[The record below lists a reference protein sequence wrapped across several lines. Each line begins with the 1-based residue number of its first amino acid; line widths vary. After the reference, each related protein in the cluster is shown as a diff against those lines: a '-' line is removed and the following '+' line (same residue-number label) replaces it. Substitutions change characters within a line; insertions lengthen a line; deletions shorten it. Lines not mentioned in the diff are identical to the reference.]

1 MKILT
6 GLFAA
11 LVVATSAVA
20 QIPDDIMSAI
30 RSGDE
35 AALQLALEAGANP
48 NSVADGGATPL
59 MYAASNPE
67 PAMVLILLERGAEL
81 DAQDDIGDPAI
92 NWASYYGHAR
102 VIEVLL
108 AAGADTS
115 LVGHGNAR
123 EILMRR
129 GHREGLELMLQHQ
142 ASAPDRSANEVALER
157 AVRDGDVDLIETL
170 ASQMDIST
178 ARDWAGRPV
187 LQVAARA
194 NRPESIRALIAAGAD
209 VNDLDAIG
217 FSALFEAARD
227 AGGEA
232 VTALIELGADTNH
245 VASENALN
253 LTPMHMAAIG
263 GSEVCINQLAAASDD
278 VNHQGVRQLTP
289 MMWALYESQLDA
301 IIALLEL
308 GADPDLEDADGNSV
322 RSLAEQYQIEP
333 LLERL
338 ADG

>member
-1 MKILT
+1 MKLLI

-11 LVVATSAVA
+11 VAIATSAMA
-20 QIPDDIMSAI
+20 QIPDDMMAAI

-35 AALQLALEAGANP
+35 AALQRTLDAGADP
-48 NSVADGGATPL
+48 NAVADGGATPL
-59 MYAASNPE
+59 MYAASNPD
-67 PAMVLILLERGAEL
+67 PAMVQLLLASGADL
-81 DAQDDIGDPAI
+81 DARDDMGDPAV
-92 NWASYYGHAR
+92 NWAAYYGHAR

-142 ASAPDRSANEVALER
+142 TSVPDRSANEVALEL
-157 AVRDGDVDLIETL
+157 AVRDGDVDTIDAL
-170 ASQMDIST
+170 ASQMDVST

-194 NRPESIRALIAAGAD
+194 NRPESIRALVDAGAD
-209 VNDLDAIG
+209 VNDLDEIG

-232 VTALIELGADTNH
+232 VATLIELGADTNH
-245 VASENALN
+245 IASENALS

-263 GSEVCINQLAAASDD
+263 GSEVCINQLAAANGD
-278 VNHQGVRQLTP
+278 VDNQGVRELTP
-289 MMWALYESQLDA
+289 MMWALYESKLDS
-301 IIALLEL
+301 IMTLLDL

-338 ADG
+338 TEG